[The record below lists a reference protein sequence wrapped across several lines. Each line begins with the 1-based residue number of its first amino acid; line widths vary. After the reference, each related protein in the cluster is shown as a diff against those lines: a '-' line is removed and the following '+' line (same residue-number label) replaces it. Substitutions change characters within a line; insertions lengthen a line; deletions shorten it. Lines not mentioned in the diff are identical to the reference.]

1 MYNQNVSINKN
12 LPSVEHGFTWDELQ
26 VLENN
31 STSFKKR
38 REKEKWQY
46 YLNIIKTVQP
56 WRYIPLSETSN
67 VKKSISSTLGC

>member
-12 LPSVEHGFTWDELQ
+12 PPSIEHGFTGDEPQ

-31 STSFKKR
+31 SMSLKKRR

-46 YLNIIKTVQP
+46 CL
-56 WRYIPLSETSN
+56 
-67 VKKSISSTLGC
+67 